1 MNILWITNIPFPSVC
16 ETMGI
21 PKHVGGGWM
30 IALAME
36 LMKTEKVQLCVCTI
50 YSGSDLRRYDLDN
63 IIYYLIPKNPSDI
76 RYDSGLEKFWSKIVD
91 EFRPEVIHIHG
102 TEYPHALACMN
113 ACTDQK
119 YVISIQGLV
128 SVYSEYYYAGI
139 KYSDLIKNIT
149 INDIR
154 RHETIFHGKKKFKQR
169 GVIEHEY
176 IKRTSNIIGRTFWD
190 YTHTKTINPLVR
202 YYKCNEALRQSFYT
216 SEKWQLANK
225 KDYTLFVSQ
234 AGYPIKGLHQVL
246 KALAIIRD
254 YYPKV
259 SLRVA
264 GIDIVTSKARNKR
277 CTLSGYGLY
286 LSRLAKELGIKD
298 CIKFT
303 GPLSEKQMTEEYLN
317 AHVFICPS
325 SIENSPNS
333 IGEAQIIGTPC
344 VASFV
349 GGIPNMISHENTG
362 LLYRFEEY
370 SMLANQIMDI
380 FNNDVFAQ
388 KLSSAGIVE
397 AESRH
402 NRVAIKTRMIEIYSE
417 VIEN

>member
-16 ETMGI
+16 EAMGI

-50 YSGSDLRRYDLDN
+50 YPGSDLRRYDLDN
-63 IIYYLIPKNPSDI
+63 IVYYLIPKNTSDI
-76 RYDSGLEKFWSKIVD
+76 RYDSGLEKFWCKIVN

-102 TEYPHALACMN
+102 TEYAHGLACMN
-113 ACTDQK
+113 ACKDQK

-149 INDIR
+149 LNDLR

-190 YTHTKTINPLVR
+190 YTHTKKINPQVR
-202 YYKCNEALRQSFYT
+202 YFKCNEALRQSFYT
-216 SEKWQLANK
+216 SEKWHLANK

-234 AGYPIKGLHQVL
+234 AGYPIKGLHQVF

-254 YYPKV
+254 YYPEV

-264 GIDIVTSKARNKR
+264 GIDIVTSKSRYKR
-277 CTLSGYGLY
+277 WTLSGYGLY
-286 LSRLAKELGIKD
+286 LNRMVKELGLKD
-298 CIKFT
+298 HITFT

-349 GGIPNMISHENTG
+349 GGVPDLIIHEKTG
-362 LLYRFEEY
+362 LLYRFEDY
-370 SMLANQIMDI
+370 HILAYHILRI
-380 FNNDVFAQ
+380 FNDNVLAQ
-388 KLSSAGIVE
+388 NLSLAGRSE
-397 AESRH
+397 A
-402 NRVAIKTRMIEIYSE
+402 KTRHDRDDITNKTLDIYAE
-417 VIEN
+417 VIK